1 MSRSGMDTPYV
12 KNLALRSIEA
22 GVLRVAYQDLGPSG
36 GGRLR
41 FCCTDFPT
49 ISMALKKSLRHW
61 HKRVFA

>member
-36 GGRLR
+36 GAD
-41 FCCTDFPT
+41 CDFAAR
-49 ISMALKKSLRHW
+49 ISLRYPW
-61 HKRVFA
+61 L